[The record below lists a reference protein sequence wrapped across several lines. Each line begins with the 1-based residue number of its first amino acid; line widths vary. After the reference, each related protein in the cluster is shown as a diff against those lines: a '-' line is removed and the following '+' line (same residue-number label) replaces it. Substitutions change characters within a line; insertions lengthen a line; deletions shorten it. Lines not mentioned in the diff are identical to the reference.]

1 MASIELPTR
10 AHTRLSGEDQI
21 STEPSPEAAGQE
33 NASRPAVSRAREASS
48 FLFSRLPAL
57 KGLPF
62 SPELAPHCDMRDY
75 AGQCTFTWKIHLPFL
90 LRPSPLLYP
99 GIPIH

>member
-21 STEPSPEAAGQE
+21 SAEPSPEAAGQE
-33 NASRPAVSRAREASS
+33 TAARPIATRAKKASS
-48 FLFSRLPAL
+48 FFSRLPAL
-57 KGLPF
+57 KGLAF

-75 AGQCTFTWKIHLPFL
+75 AGQCTFTWRIHLPFL
-90 LRPSPLLYP
+90 LMPFPLLYP
-99 GIPIH
+99 GIHVR